1 MASPFPGM
9 DPYFESTENWQSFHH
24 HLAEEITATLNRELS
39 RKYFAEVEVHTIID
53 EVGIGTHSSYPDAAI
68 IEGERDFPHR
78 GETVAIAPAP
88 HSRTAVTIESTKSR
102 AVRVYLS
109 ATKELVTTIELL
121 SPANKRGR
129 GLDQYREKRRLILLS
144 AVHFVEIDLL
154 RGGERPGWELND
166 PPFDADYILLVNR
179 ESSPQRTSEIWDV
192 ALSDSLPTLPIPL
205 LPPDPDIALN
215 IQRVLETI
223 YQRHV
228 YDRRIDYTQPIP
240 PPPLRPAMQA
250 WWDTQPIGS

>member
-1 MASPFPGM
+1 MVISLWTYT
-9 DPYFESTENWQSFHH
+9 D
-24 HLAEEITATLNRELS
+24 RE
-39 RKYFAEVEVHTIID
+39 
-53 EVGIGTHSSYPDAAI
+53 P
-68 IEGERDFPHR
+68 
-78 GETVAIAPAP
+78 
-88 HSRTAVTIESTKSR
+88 TKLR
-102 AVRVYLS
+102 AVHIYTS
-109 ATKELVTTIELL
+109 ESKELVTTIELL